1 MFDIICDKWIWFV
14 YIRERLRMFAIFENL
29 EKKFDVY
36 MATIDGNDITDFEV
50 IKTFNKEEEGTVFVD
65 GIKRGFDL
73 YGNKIVGVPQL
84 RK

>member
-14 YIRERLRMFAIFENL
+14 YIRERLRMFAIFENP

-50 IKTFNKEEEGTVFVD
+50 IKTFNKEEEGIVFVD

-73 YGNKIVGVPQL
+73 HGNKIVGIPQL

>member
-14 YIRERLRMFAIFENL
+14 YIRERLRMFAIFENP

-50 IKTFNKEEEGTVFVD
+50 IKTFNKEEEGIVFVD

>member
-14 YIRERLRMFAIFENL
+14 YVRERLRMFAIFENS

-50 IKTFNKEEEGTVFVD
+50 IKTFNKEEEGIVFVD

>member
-14 YIRERLRMFAIFENL
+14 YIRERLRMFAIFENP

>member
-14 YIRERLRMFAIFENL
+14 YIRERLRMFAIFENP

-50 IKTFNKEEEGTVFVD
+50 IKTFNKEEEGIVFVD

-73 YGNKIVGVPQL
+73 YGNKIVGIPQL